1 MTLRR
6 LAPSLAVCVVA
17 LAAFSQPAPS
27 RLVAVADI
35 HGDLAAFTS
44 ILRAAN
50 LIDKGGRWSG
60 GRARFVQTGDFT
72 DRGPDV
78 KRIMD
83 LLRALETSSR
93 RAGGRVDVLL
103 GNHEVMNLVG
113 LYRDVNPAV
122 YATFADD
129 ESETRRERAYAA
141 HTRLADRRAQH
152 FETRPAIYDVSDR
165 KAWMEARPP
174 GFIEHAAAL
183 AQNGQYGRWLRDK
196 PVALDAGG
204 TILMHAGID
213 PAAAPESID
222 ALNRAVR
229 DDLRRY
235 DRARKHLAD
244 RGLILP
250 FFTLAETMAAVA
262 AEAEAIQAGR
272 GGPVDAEHIEMLQI
286 ALGIG
291 ESSLLAGDGP
301 LWFRGFATWSD
312 AEGGELVGSLLER
325 YRARRFVTG
334 HTVQREITSRFD
346 HRIFLIDTGMLRA
359 VYRGRASAL
368 EISGKQIS
376 AVYTDGRK
384 LLQDAAGA
392 QRTGAA
398 VR

>member
-6 LAPSLAVCVVA
+6 LASSLAVSVVA
-17 LAAFSQPAPS
+17 LAAFSQPAPP

-35 HGDLAAFTS
+35 HGDLAAFTG
-44 ILRAAN
+44 ILRAAD
-50 LIDKGGRWSG
+50 LIDTAGRWSG

-78 KRIMD
+78 RRIMD
-83 LLRALETSSR
+83 LLRALETSAR

-122 YATFADD
+122 YAAFADD
-129 ESETRRERAYAA
+129 ESERRRERAYAA
-141 HTRLADRRAQH
+141 HARLADRRAAH

-165 KAWMEARPP
+165 KAWMDARPP

-183 AQNGQYGRWLRDK
+183 APSGQYGRWLRDK
-196 PVALDAGG
+196 PVALDVNG

-213 PAAAPESID
+213 PAAPPASID
-222 ALNRAVR
+222 ALNRVVR

-235 DRARKHLAD
+235 DRARKHLVD

-250 FFTLAETMAAVA
+250 FFTVAETVAAVA

-291 ESSLLAGDGP
+291 ESSLLAPGGP

-312 AEGGELVGSLLER
+312 DEGSELVGSLLER
-325 YRARRFVTG
+325 YRARRFVSG
-334 HTVQREITSRFD
+334 HTVQQKITSRFD
-346 HRIFLIDTGMLRA
+346 HRIFLIDTGMLGA

-368 EISGKQIS
+368 ELAGERVS
-376 AVYTDGRK
+376 AIYTDGREV
-384 LLQDAAGA
+384 LQDAGA
-392 QRTGAA
+392 QRTDGAA
-398 VR
+398 R